1 MVLSACGGPYSG
13 GSGGYKIRARDTVK
27 IQTRALESVNSSRM
41 SGGLTAVQLNPQLS
55 SAAAVHSRDM
65 AAQNRPW
72 HFGSDGSSPLDRV
85 ADVLGPV
92 FAGVLVDAIAMTAGT
107 FGLFGGAF
115 LGFWFARVCGFRL
128 GRCFTVAL
136 LAGYYGYLAIPRF
149 MPIATIVG
157 IFFALKKLT
166 DRHER

>member
-1 MVLSACGGPYSG
+1 MADEPRREILIPEVLPPEAP
-13 GSGGYKIRARDTVK
+13 GSR
-27 IQTRALESVNSSRM
+27 SSSRFHREE
-41 SGGLTAVQLNPQLS
+41 PPP
-55 SAAAVHSRDM
+55 
-65 AAQNRPW
+65 RPPP
-72 HFGSDGSSPLDRV
+72 SPLDRV

>member
-27 IQTRALESVNSSRM
+27 IQTRALESVNGSRM
-41 SGGLTAVQLNPQLS
+41 SAGLASVQLNPQLS

-85 ADVLGPV
+85 A
-92 FAGVLVDAIAMTAGT
+92 
-107 FGLFGGAF
+107 
-115 LGFWFARVCGFRL
+115 RS
-128 GRCFTVAL
+128 
-136 LAGYYGYLAIPRF
+136 GYYGKMLGENISESYEDEAQTMAAWMAESDTRNVIMDPAARD
-149 MPIATIVG
+149 MG
-157 IFFALKKLT
+157 FAWYQENGGKIWWT
-166 DRHER
+166 MVTGG

>member
-1 MVLSACGGPYSG
+1 MKSLVALLAASAMVLSACGGPYSG

-85 ADVLGPV
+85 A
-92 FAGVLVDAIAMTAGT
+92 
-107 FGLFGGAF
+107 
-115 LGFWFARVCGFRL
+115 RS
-128 GRCFTVAL
+128 
-136 LAGYYGYLAIPRF
+136 GYYGKMLGENISESKHRIEQTMDTLVKAF
-149 MPIATIVG
+149 ETQLDKL
-157 IFFALKKLT
+157 FASDALDVSTDIDVMENMLRADGLTGDTPFKL
-166 DRHER
+166 

>member
-85 ADVLGPV
+85 A
-92 FAGVLVDAIAMTAGT
+92 
-107 FGLFGGAF
+107 
-115 LGFWFARVCGFRL
+115 RS
-128 GRCFTVAL
+128 
-136 LAGYYGYLAIPRF
+136 GYYGRMLGENISESYENETDTLGAWMAESDTRDVIMDPAARD
-149 MPIATIVG
+149 MG
-157 IFFALKKLT
+157 FAWYQEKGGKIWWT
-166 DRHER
+166 MVTGG

>member
-85 ADVLGPV
+85 A
-92 FAGVLVDAIAMTAGT
+92 
-107 FGLFGGAF
+107 
-115 LGFWFARVCGFRL
+115 RS
-128 GRCFTVAL
+128 
-136 LAGYYGYLAIPRF
+136 GYYGKMLGENISESYEDEAQTMAAWMAESDTRNVIMDPAARD
-149 MPIATIVG
+149 MG
-157 IFFALKKLT
+157 FAWYQENGGKIWWT
-166 DRHER
+166 MVTGG

>member
-1 MVLSACGGPYSG
+1 MKSLVALLAASAMVLSACGGPYSG

-85 ADVLGPV
+85 A
-92 FAGVLVDAIAMTAGT
+92 
-107 FGLFGGAF
+107 
-115 LGFWFARVCGFRL
+115 RS
-128 GRCFTVAL
+128 
-136 LAGYYGYLAIPRF
+136 GYYGKMLGENISESYEDEAQTMAAWMAESDTRNVIMDPAARD
-149 MPIATIVG
+149 MG
-157 IFFALKKLT
+157 FAWYQENGGKIWWT
-166 DRHER
+166 MVTGG